1 LYRLGLLENGPS
13 YWNDY
18 DSIKKV
24 EVALNKL
31 NKTKNTSINLSKA
44 VDFNLNNFIS
54 VFERDFVTELR

>member
-1 LYRLGLLENGPS
+1 MYRLGLLENGPS